1 MINPFSLASPLKLY
15 AALGLAIILSLA
27 VAVHLYHDRGV
38 RSERDRAVSDLIA
51 YKAQQQALTDT
62 KRLENAQKKADADS
76 VLKKVDA
83 ERRLAL
89 EKLGLANT
97 TTDKL
102 RKALEDDK
110 IIINRAINR
119 ANQLRHSTAA
129 GDPASLPE
137 VPSTTALPAESGN
150 DSDSVLARVTRAAQD
165 TTINYNSLYDSWA
178 KSCAIYGCQ

>member
-119 ANQLRHSTAA
+119 ADQLRVKTISDTT
-129 GDPASLPE
+129 SLPQ
-137 VPSTTALPAESGN
+137 VPNATALPAEVGA
-150 DSDSVLARVTRAAQD
+150 DCDSVLARVTRAAQD